1 MRPVPAATRVWA
13 MSTPKVTTTTTTTAF
28 VVQAILSFSLALTA
42 VLFGVVYLDID
53 PWVRAFLAL
62 AVIFLTTSAFT
73 LAKCIRDQQEANQLT
88 QRLDQ
93 ARVDRILSEHDP
105 FQNPV

>member
-1 MRPVPAATRVWA
+1 
-13 MSTPKVTTTTTTTAF
+13 MSTPKMTTTTTAY
-28 VVQAILSFSLALTA
+28 VIQAVLSFSLALTA
-42 VLFGVVYLDID
+42 ILFGIVYLDID

-62 AVIFLTTSAFT
+62 AVLFLTTSSFT
-73 LAKCIRDQQEANQLT
+73 LAKCIRDQQESNGLT
-88 QRLDQ
+88 KRLDQ